1 MNNPIEIDG
10 SSQFFRDLE
19 NKDGHTVNK
28 GLYNL
33 MISKRDLMLYSKGIK
48 PHRFWKI
55 TDVKKYFGLKGNKND
70 LLKKITMLHKVIME
84 EREKE
89 IVNNR
94 IAKEK
99 ENAVS

>member
-33 MISKRDLMLYSKGIK
+33 MISKRELMLYSIGVK
-48 PHRFWKI
+48 PHRHWKFK
-55 TDVKKYFGLKGNKND
+55 DVKTYFGMNGNAE
-70 LLKKITMLHKVIME
+70 TMLYKLD
-84 EREKE
+84 KLYE
-89 IVNNR
+89 ILTTN
-94 IAKEK
+94 K
-99 ENAVS
+99 ENK